1 MIGQLP
7 SLPRRRKPPKSGI
20 SRGPQREWPRHRAFL
35 RRHHCV
41 VPGCMAEPI
50 EVSHIRTASNAGTG
64 LKPHDAFAVSMCHR
78 HHMEYHRTGHDTFE
92 RRHIIDLYALA
103 AEFVRRS
110 PAAEMRASV
119 IGASRRGRPRYGA
132 EGEPLS
138 RLT

>member
-1 MIGQLP
+1 MGEGGDVIERRL

-64 LKPHDAFAVSMCHR
+64 LKPHDAFAVSMCHE
-78 HHMEYHRTGHDTFE
+78 HHVEYHRGGHDTFE
-92 RRHIIDLYALA
+92 RRHVVDLYAVA
-103 AEFVRRS
+103 AAFVRRS
-110 PAAEMRASV
+110 PDAEMRAS
-119 IGASRRGRPRYGA
+119 
-132 EGEPLS
+132 LS
-138 RLT
+138 R